1 MAFFRAAPVK
11 NRFSPLLP
19 AAVRRG
25 LRSRRAAK
33 LFYDRLCGGILVWG
47 KSFAGMKTEKKDSG
61 RVVPWK
67 WREGY

>member
-19 AAVRRG
+19 AAVRRS
-25 LRSRRAAK
+25 LRNRRAAK

-47 KSFAGMKTEKKDSG
+47 KKLCRNENREKRFRTRRPMEMARG
-61 RVVPWK
+61 V
-67 WREGY
+67 